1 MKLASNR
8 SFTALFLALVFFML
22 EACGENA
29 TPAALI
35 ISPSNSPIPTVT
47 GPITRLPSGLKYI
60 EVRTGSG
67 SEAKVGKQVIIE
79 YTGYL
84 TNGYKFDSTFDQ
96 GRPYTFKLG
105 EGMHLKG
112 LEEGITGMRVGGE
125 RRLIIPPE
133 LGYGS
138 RGKDPV
144 PPEATL
150 IFDVDLLKVK

>member
-1 MKLASNR
+1 MKLASNQ
-8 SFTALFLALVFFML
+8 SFTALCLGLVFFML
-22 EACGENA
+22 EACSENA
-29 TPAALI
+29 TPAPLI
-35 ISPSNSPIPTVT
+35 ISPANSPVPTIT
-47 GPITRLPSGLKYI
+47 GSVVRLPSGLKYI

-67 SEAKVGKQVIIE
+67 NEAKIGKQVTIE

-84 TNGYKFDSTFDQ
+84 TNGYKFDSTLDHGQ
-96 GRPYTFKLG
+96 PYTFKLG

-150 IFDVDLLKVK
+150 IFDVDLLKAK

>member
-1 MKLASNR
+1 MKLASTR
-8 SFTALFLALVFFML
+8 SFTGLILVLIFFIL
-22 EACGENA
+22 EACGENT

-35 ISPSNSPIPTVT
+35 ISPANSPIPTVT
-47 GPITRLPSGLKYI
+47 GAVVRLPSGLKYI
-60 EVRTGSG
+60 EVRIGSG
-67 SEAKVGKQVIIE
+67 SEAKESKYVTIE

-84 TNGYKFDSTFDQ
+84 TNGYKFDSTFDL

-105 EGMHLKG
+105 DGMHLKG
-112 LEEGITGMRVGGE
+112 LEEGIIGMRVGGE

-150 IFDVDLLKVK
+150 IFDVDLLKAK